1 MSKRDYYEILGV
13 SKNASESEIKKAYRK
28 IAIQFHPDK
37 NPDNKEAESKFKE
50 AAEAYEI
57 LSNKEKRARYDQFGH
72 SGFNNQGFGGGG
84 MSMDD
89 IFSQF
94 GDIFGGGDNPFES
107 FFGGGGSRR
116 QRVYKGSNL
125 RIKIE
130 VTLEDVM
137 NGVTKKIKI
146 KKLTK
151 AENVEYETC
160 SHCNGSGQITKI
172 SSTILGRIQQ
182 SVTCNY
188 CGGYGKIITKKPKE
202 ADSNGMIK
210 NDHQIE
216 IKIPGGVEDG
226 MQLKLNGQ
234 GNEAP
239 FQGVNGDLIVL
250 ISVKENDIFIR
261 DGSNIHHEKFISFA
275 QAALGDKIEIPTL
288 NGKAKITLEKGTHSG
303 KILRLKGKGLPNIN
317 NYGNGDLLIHI
328 NLWTPQNLSKS
339 EIVFLEKSKNS
350 ENFKPQPD
358 KNSKSFFDKV
368 KEIFR

>member
-1 MSKRDYYEILGV
+1 MKEDYYEILGV
-13 SKNASESEIKKAYRK
+13 SKSASASEIKKAYRK
-28 IAIQFHPDK
+28 KAIQYHPDK
-37 NPDNKEAESKFKE
+37 NPGDKSAESNFKK
-50 AAEAYEI
+50 AAEAYEV
-57 LSNKEKRARYDQFGH
+57 LSDPNKKSKYDQFGH
-72 SGFNNQGFGGGG
+72 SAFDGAGGFGGGG
-84 MSMDD
+84 MNMDD

-130 VTLEDVM
+130 VSLEDVM

-151 AENVEYETC
+151 SENVEYETC
-160 SHCNGSGQITKI
+160 SQCNGSGQITKI

-182 SVTCNY
+182 SATCNY
-188 CGGYGKIITKKPKE
+188 CGGYGKKITKKPNE
-202 ADSNGMIK
+202 ADSHGMTK
-210 NDHQIE
+210 QDSEIE

-226 MQLKLNGQ
+226 MQLKLSGQ

-239 FQGVNGDLIVL
+239 FEGVNGDLIVL
-250 ISVKENDIFIR
+250 LSVKEHDIFIR
-261 DGSNIHHEKFISFA
+261 EGSNIHYEKFISFA